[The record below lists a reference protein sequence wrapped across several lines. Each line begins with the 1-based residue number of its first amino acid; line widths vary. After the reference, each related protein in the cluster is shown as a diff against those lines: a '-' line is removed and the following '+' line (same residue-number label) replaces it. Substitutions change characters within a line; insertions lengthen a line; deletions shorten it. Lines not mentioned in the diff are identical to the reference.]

1 MFLKVDQSYHR
12 ENIWQGKTKLSPED
26 SGMCKL
32 ESSRSCRKKV
42 ISPSLIC
49 CSLMW
54 RADSFE
60 KTLMLGK
67 IEGRMRRGRQKMKW
81 LAGITNSMDM
91 SLSKLWELVM
101 DREVWRAA
109 VHGVSKRHNWVTEL
123 NWTESEILYF
133 KREMFFCNYIIHMV
147 KCLNLKFTA
156 WWIFTKGANICN
168 LHPEETE
175 HDQPLGNPTW
185 TTSQFL
191 LSVTAET
198 SSILTADHRVCFC
211 VCVRIFSQHYI
222 CEIYPCSCL

>member
-12 ENIWQGKTKLSPED
+12 ENNWQGKTKLSPED

-42 ISPSLIC
+42 SSPSLIC

-54 RADSFE
+54 RTDSFE

-67 IEGRMRRGRQKMKW
+67 IEGRMRRGRQRMRW

-91 SLSKLWELVM
+91 SLCKLWSWWWTG
-101 DREVWRAA
+101 RP
-109 VHGVSKRHNWVTEL
+109 GVLQSMGSQRVRHDWVTEL

-156 WWIFTKGANICN
+156 RWIFTKGANICN

-185 TTSQFL
+185 ATSQFL

-198 SSILTADHRVCFC
+198 SSILTANHTVYFFC
-211 VCVRIFSQHYI
+211 VLEFLLNITFVRFIH
-222 CEIYPCSCL
+222 SCL